1 MWSMDATWGSLRATR
16 RQFAES
22 GGWTSSTDHLAHPGA
37 LDSSMEYLDDEP
49 YFSYDARKH
58 YVPSAVKYYL
68 TGANGRAI
76 RLAKTDE
83 SAGTSVYRLDGEWVA
98 HDHLDV
104 PADAGTAHVTENA
117 VDVWD
122 RFNGKA
128 SVRAFANTNLD
139 NPAKG

>member
-1 MWSMDATWGSLRATR
+1 MAETPEVWSSI
-16 RQFAES
+16 
-22 GGWTSSTDHLAHPGA
+22 DHLAHAGA

-49 YFSYDARKH
+49 RYSFDARKH

-76 RLAKTDE
+76 RLTKKDE
-83 SAGTSVYRLDGEWVA
+83 SAGTSVYRRDGEWVA
-98 HDHLDV
+98 NDHVDV
-104 PADAGTAHVTENA
+104 PADAGTAHVTEKA

-128 SVRAFANTNLD
+128 SVRAFGNTNLD
-139 NPAKG
+139 NPAKD

>member
-1 MWSMDATWGSLRATR
+1 MGKPKGDAATR
-16 RQFAES
+16 RRMAETPDM
-22 GGWTSSTDHLAHPGA
+22 WSSIDHLALEGA

-76 RLAKTDE
+76 RLTKKDE
-83 SAGTSVYRLDGEWVA
+83 SAGISVYRLDGEWVA

-122 RFNGKA
+122 RFKGKA

-139 NPAKG
+139 NPVKG

>member
-1 MWSMDATWGSLRATR
+1 
-16 RQFAES
+16 
-22 GGWTSSTDHLAHPGA
+22 
-37 LDSSMEYLDDEP
+37 MEYLDDEP

-76 RLAKTDE
+76 RLTKKDE
-83 SAGTSVYRLDGEWVA
+83 SAGSSVYRLDGEWVA

-122 RFNGKA
+122 RFKGKA

-139 NPAKG
+139 IPAKD